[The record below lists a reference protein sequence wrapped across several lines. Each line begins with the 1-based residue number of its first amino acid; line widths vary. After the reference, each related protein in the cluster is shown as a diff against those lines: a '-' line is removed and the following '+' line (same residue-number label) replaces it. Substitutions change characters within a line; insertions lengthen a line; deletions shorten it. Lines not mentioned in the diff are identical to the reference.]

1 MISNTVS
8 SLERWYVEYTYMPS
22 SMYQY
27 VIDLIL
33 TLPIRIDLGVFK
45 MLRCGSSLL
54 LNTRHLYVAKFTILT
69 PLSVLSSCKV

>member
-1 MISNTVS
+1 MISNTVG
-8 SLERWYVEYTYMPS
+8 SLERWYVEYMCMPS

-45 MLRCGSSLL
+45 MFRCGSSIL
-54 LNTRHLYVAKFTILT
+54 LNTRHFYVVKFML
-69 PLSVLSSCKV
+69 